1 MAFFSQSLFGNWKK
15 ERQKE
20 MDCADVL
27 LFFTLNTSYFHLV
40 VNSGYFQQKLIIFGT
55 VYPAESGLE
64 KQDSPVRTGI
74 I

>member
-1 MAFFSQSLFGNWKK
+1 
-15 ERQKE
+15 

-27 LFFTLNTSYFHLV
+27 LFFTLNTFYFHLV